1 VMMSGDDNDKPEDA
15 ADELDMDAADA
26 VDTVEESPDAVVEEA
41 APAVSELEQAR
52 IEAGENRD
60 RYLRAAAELS
70 NFRKRT
76 VKMRSETRDDTL
88 RDVLLQIGPMLDNF
102 RRALAQEAD
111 DIVVFRQGI
120 EIIFKQFNEILSSY
134 GLVEIDTDDS
144 NNMST
149 GWGMVASD
157 NFTWHGII
165 VMKAPSARS
174 TTMHPAHDDYAQI
187 WINGELVYDNDQW
200 TGGVKTVTQPMDV
213 DLVQGDNVVLF
224 KCGESGGDDY
234 INLHFEDSDSD
245 IDIVPT
251 EEGDFWIYA
260 GLAVEARDKAS
271 TTWGE
276 LKAR

>member
-1 VMMSGDDNDKPEDA
+1 LDDAHAGLGMGEDGVW
-15 ADELDMDAADA
+15 DWE
-26 VDTVEESPDAVVEEA
+26 V
-41 APAVSELEQAR
+41 
-52 IEAGENRD
+52 
-60 RYLRAAAELS
+60 
-70 NFRKRT
+70 
-76 VKMRSETRDDTL
+76 
-88 RDVLLQIGPMLDNF
+88 
-102 RRALAQEAD
+102 
-111 DIVVFRQGI
+111 
-120 EIIFKQFNEILSSY
+120 
-134 GLVEIDTDDS
+134 VEIDTDDS

>member
-1 VMMSGDDNDKPEDA
+1 MRQRFILCAALATGLAATSASAVNFQKTGDDGWIEQWLSMEVVMQNGGFA
-15 ADELDMDAADA
+15 ASGGIDFLSEGTGGDVTHESVSTVKGLADITRQPIELDKKY
-26 VDTVEESPDAVVEEA
+26 
-41 APAVSELEQAR
+41 
-52 IEAGENRD
+52 AGEGMGED
-60 RYLRAAAELS
+60 GVWDWE
-70 NFRKRT
+70 
-76 VKMRSETRDDTL
+76 V
-88 RDVLLQIGPMLDNF
+88 
-102 RRALAQEAD
+102 
-111 DIVVFRQGI
+111 
-120 EIIFKQFNEILSSY
+120 
-134 GLVEIDTDDS
+134 VEIDTDDS